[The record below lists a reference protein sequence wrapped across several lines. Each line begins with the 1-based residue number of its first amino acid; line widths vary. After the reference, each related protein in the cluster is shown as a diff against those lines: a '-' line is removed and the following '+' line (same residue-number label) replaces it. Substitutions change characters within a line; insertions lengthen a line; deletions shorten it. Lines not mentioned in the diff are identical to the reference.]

1 MRKIILVIAFILLGS
16 TLCFADKPTSY
27 TSVSDVKAIMN
38 FNVPKN
44 VKGVLYYI
52 PIYLKITGIATTSD
66 GGERAVTIEEEV
78 GTLLETV
85 SPPDTIHSLLSV
97 EFLQEAYADFY
108 SEALDQTVPS
118 E

>member
-44 VKGVLYYI
+44 VQNKLYYI

-78 GTLLETV
+78 GELSETVNTPNTIHTLL
-85 SPPDTIHSLLSV
+85 SANY
-97 EFLQEAYADFY
+97 LQEAYADFY